1 MKNTKKLMCLISC
14 FTFMLANA
22 TMVVTNA
29 EETTAT
35 TYNPKEDYGY
45 AVYGPPPFV
54 AGDVNL
60 DGKVSVADLVEMKSF
75 LIYGNDANYL
85 YNADVNDDG
94 KISTADLLLLK
105 KYLLGI
111 INSFDE
117 DTVTTEVTTFETTFE
132 TTENEVELMYGPP
145 LV

>member
-35 TYNPKEDYGY
+35 TYNPEEETYY
-45 AVYGPPPFV
+45 AMYGPPDI

-60 DGKVSVADLVEMKSF
+60 DGKVSVADLIEMKSF

-111 INSFDE
+111 INSFDK

-132 TTENEVELMYGPP
+132 TTENTTEVMYGPP